1 MRITIVQGAFL
12 PVPPLR
18 GGAIEKAFH
27 SLAREFAK
35 NGHKV
40 TYISRQCDGLARQET
55 ENSNLKHMRIKGY
68 DASGSLL
75 KLKWKDLLY
84 SIRARR
90 ILPIANILI
99 THTFWLPIIA
109 TRPKKHG
116 ATYVHVG
123 RSPKGQ
129 MRFYK
134 NAARLQTVSR
144 PIADAIQKE
153 IPSKKQRQVKV
164 LPYPLDP
171 LFIVRPSLA
180 KPKINRI
187 LYAGRIHPEKGIN
200 LLIKSFESLPDS
212 IKEKWELN
220 IIGPWKEKHGGA
232 GSVYRKQLQLLAKD
246 MDNVYFQN
254 PIFDQEKLIQEYDRS
269 SIFVYPSLAENGET
283 FGLAALEAMSRGCLT
298 LVSDL
303 PCFKDF
309 INNGVNGFSFNHRID
324 EPETALAE
332 KLKLIIEVYET
343 ENSVSEKAVET
354 ATAYSPKR
362 VSLEFIKDFEEI
374 IGISSSRP
382 K

>member
-35 NGHKV
+35 TGHKV
-40 TYISRQCDGLARQET
+40 TYVSRQCDGLPEQET
-55 ENSNLKHMRIKGY
+55 ENNNLTHTRIKGY

-75 KLKWKDLLY
+75 KFKWQDLLY

-99 THTFWLPIIA
+99 THTFWLPILA
-109 TRPKKHG
+109 TKPQKHG

-134 NAARLQTVSR
+134 NAARLQTVSS
-144 PIADAIQKE
+144 PIAQAIQKE
-153 IPSKKQRQVKV
+153 IPRNRQGQVKV

-171 LFIVRPSLA
+171 SFIETQLSENPRR
-180 KPKINRI
+180 KRI
-187 LYAGRIHPEKGIN
+187 LYTGRIHPEKGIN
-200 LLIKSFESLPDS
+200 LLIKSFVNLPDS
-212 IKEKWELN
+212 LKGQWELK
-220 IIGPWKEKHGGA
+220 IIGPWKEEQGGA
-232 GSVYRKQLQLLAKD
+232 GSVYMENLRSLARGVE
-246 MDNVYFQN
+246 NVHFQN
-254 PIFDQEKLIQEYDRS
+254 PIFDQAKLIHEYDRAA
-269 SIFVYPSLAENGET
+269 IFVYPSLAEHGET

-303 PCFKDF
+303 ACFKDF
-309 INNGVNGFSFNHRID
+309 INEGLNAFSFNHRAD
-324 EPETALAE
+324 EPEQALSQ
-332 KLKLIIEVYET
+332 KLNTIIQAYNT
-343 ENSVSEKAVET
+343 RNTVSEKAVAT
-354 ATAYSPKR
+354 ATVYSPQI
-362 VSLEFIKDFEEI
+362 VSKEFLKDFEAI
-374 IGISSSRP
+374 IGISS
-382 K
+382 

>member
-35 NGHKV
+35 TGHKV
-40 TYISRQCDGLARQET
+40 TYVSRQCDGLPEQET
-55 ENSNLKHMRIKGY
+55 ENNNLTHTRIKGY

-75 KLKWKDLLY
+75 KFKWQDLLY

-99 THTFWLPIIA
+99 THTFWLPILA
-109 TRPKKHG
+109 TKPQKHG

-134 NAARLQTVSR
+134 NAARLQTVSS
-144 PIADAIQKE
+144 PIAQAIQKE
-153 IPSKKQRQVKV
+153 IPRNRQGQVKV

-171 LFIVRPSLA
+171 SFIETQLSENPRR
-180 KPKINRI
+180 KRI
-187 LYAGRIHPEKGIN
+187 LYTGRIHPEKGIN
-200 LLIKSFESLPDS
+200 LLIKSFVNLPDFL
-212 IKEKWELN
+212 KGQWELK
-220 IIGPWKEKHGGA
+220 IIGPWKEEQGGA
-232 GSVYRKQLQLLAKD
+232 GSVYMENLRSLARGVE
-246 MDNVYFQN
+246 NVHFQN
-254 PIFDQEKLIQEYDRS
+254 PIFDQAKLIHEYDRAA
-269 SIFVYPSLAENGET
+269 IFVYPSLAEHGET

-303 PCFKDF
+303 ACFKDF
-309 INNGVNGFSFNHRID
+309 INEGLNAFSFNHRAD
-324 EPETALAE
+324 EPEQALSQ
-332 KLKLIIEVYET
+332 KLNTIIQAYNT
-343 ENSVSEKAVET
+343 RNTVSKKAVAT
-354 ATAYSPKR
+354 ATVYSPQI
-362 VSLEFIKDFEEI
+362 VSKEFLKDFEAI
-374 IGISSSRP
+374 IGISS
-382 K
+382 